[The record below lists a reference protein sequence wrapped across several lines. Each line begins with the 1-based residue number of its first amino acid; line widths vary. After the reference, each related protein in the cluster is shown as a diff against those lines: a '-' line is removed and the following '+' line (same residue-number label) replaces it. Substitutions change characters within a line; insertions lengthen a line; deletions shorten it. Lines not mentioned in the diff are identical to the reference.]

1 MAPSFHNKVYAMT
14 KSDIIEMY
22 QQEFADLE
30 KDYVEGKI
38 TVDEYVKFK
47 NNLEKACED
56 DLKDLR

>member
-1 MAPSFHNKVYAMT
+1 MT